1 MSAENVKK
9 FYEAVSRDE
18 ALKQKFIELSQ
29 KYQGQPMNEAKMQA
43 IAEKEVLTLAAQMGY
58 PFTMDD
64 LNAYGEEMKQAHMNR
79 ELNDEELQAVTG
91 GGASLICAVL
101 GFNEGFNHVNGF
113 GYCLLLGFN
122 AAGGFCFLIGAGTK
136 G

>member
-1 MSAENVKK
+1 MIQQRFN
-9 FYEAVSRDE
+9 
-18 ALKQKFIELSQ
+18 ELNQ
-29 KYQGQPMNEAKMQA
+29 KYQGVTVDATKADAILEQDLLPLAK
-43 IAEKEVLTLAAQMGY
+43 ELGYEFTLAEIE
-58 PFTMDD
+58 
-64 LNAYGEEMKQAHMNR
+64 AYGEEMKQAHMNR

-91 GGASLICAVL
+91 GGASLICVVL